1 MNNRPVAR
9 LDNMTKKSDA
19 TGSRSV
25 RGQALVV
32 PGEDL
37 GESEGQEAGH
47 GVLSISGRLKAIK
60 QGSFI
65 CKT

>member
-1 MNNRPVAR
+1 MAR
-9 LDNMTKKSDA
+9 LDNMTKNNDA
-19 TGSRSV
+19 TGSRGI
-25 RGQALVV
+25 RGQVLVV

-37 GESEGQEAGH
+37 GESEGHEAGQ

-65 CKT
+65 CKA